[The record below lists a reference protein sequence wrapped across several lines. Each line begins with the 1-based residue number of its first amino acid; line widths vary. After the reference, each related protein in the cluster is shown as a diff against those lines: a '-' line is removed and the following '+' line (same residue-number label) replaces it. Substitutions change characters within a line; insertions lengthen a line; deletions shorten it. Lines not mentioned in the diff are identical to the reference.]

1 MADARLELLADSSQI
16 RTAKKDLDALN
27 TSGANVERTQ
37 KGMQNAVKQ
46 TGTSMRSF
54 SRNAGQ
60 AGIQIQQF
68 TGQVTTGTN
77 SLVALSQQAADLGIV
92 LGAPL
97 LGVFASLG
105 ATALLM
111 ASDTDEASNALT
123 ALDDIAD
130 TVGKR

>member
-27 TSGANVERTQ
+27 ATGANVERTQ

-46 TGTSMRSF
+46 TGVNMGNF
-54 SRNAGQ
+54 SRKAGA

-97 LGVFASLG
+97 VGVFASLG

-111 ASDTDEASNALT
+111 AQDTEGAS
-123 ALDDIAD
+123 
-130 TVGKR
+130 